1 MSSVVQERVY
11 TAQSVTGGHTINFS
25 AVQAG
30 SRIVIFVNSYAG
42 VSGTSSGYT
51 MHEFSPDTIGIRM
64 YSRVSFGGE
73 TTFGVST
80 SDHTD
85 RIFLWMYEL
94 SDAPEYYGSHSGVGT
109 SSSVSVTGIPPGCVM
124 LAGVAQYIASGTD
137 NSTVNWPSGF
147 SHKGYAFRDWSDGG
161 VSRRVWSSTAVN
173 AFPGSSVSISQALVV
188 NNGGRN
194 YSWAVGLFGPPETP
208 PDSEP
213 PSAPTNLRVT
223 GQTNTSVTAA
233 WSAASDAGTGVAG
246 YGVYR
251 DGVQVGSDTSGL
263 TRTITGLTAGQTYQI
278 EVDAVDGNGNRG
290 EKATLSVTVIADTT
304 PPTVPGNLRITAL
317 GSGSFTCAWDAS
329 TDNIGVVGY
338 GVYRNGAKVGADQTA
353 LTKSFSGLGS
363 GSTHTFAVDSVDMHG
378 NRSAKATLSGVIA
391 SPDVVAPTVPGNL
404 RTTAVSGASIAI
416 AWDASVDDRIGLAGY
431 SVYKNGTKV
440 ADLAA
445 AAVTYRFNALTADTE
460 YLLQVDAVDRAGNR
474 SAKAGLSVVAVTETV
489 PPTVPGDLGVT
500 GTTHTTI
507 SLSWSASTDNDEVI
521 RYDVLVDGV
530 RRGDSAG
537 LAFTIQELTP
547 NTTYTIAVRAVDRS
561 GNVSELAEVVA
572 ATAEPPY
579 MQVASPVYLLA
590 GWAGNVVDD
599 ALVVWTVEEEEG
611 WSSSPN
617 ATGLG
622 DDNDGDD
629 GGFAGPGQFGPKV
642 ITLAGLA
649 VAPDHLRMA
658 QAMDELVAILHPRQ
672 LAELRVVEEHMTRR
686 VMVRLSDDVTIT
698 PRGARAF
705 TWELTVTAD
714 DPRRMGVPI
723 RQEASGEA
731 PDPIEVVVEV
741 YGDYPD
747 GIPASLT
754 IQDAIS
760 APRLL
765 HVETGVEITFDPDVL
780 IEPGY
785 TVRVDL
791 LARDVTVFNP
801 TLPAG
806 EQTSSGMRSMIAS
819 STWFQ
824 LLNGINTIRLLGQ
837 SHPTTPGPAT
847 LVVETADCW
856 T

>member
-1 MSSVVQERVY
+1 MSTIRQRKSYTASVV
-11 TAQSVTGGHTINFS
+11 SGGHTISFS
-25 AVQAG
+25 SILPQ
-30 SRIVIFVNSYAG
+30 SRIVIFVHSYAG
-42 VSGTSSGYT
+42 VSGRSSGYDE
-51 MHEFSPDTIGIRM
+51 HEWSAHTLGIRM
-64 YSRVSFGGE
+64 YSRLSYGGE

-80 SDHTD
+80 SDPTD
-85 RIFLWMYEL
+85 RLFMWMFEVTN
-94 SDAPEYYGSHSGVGT
+94 APHFYGS
-109 SSSVSVTGIPPGCVM
+109 SSSTTSGSAVLSIGGLPAGCVALLGVSQYVTG
-124 LAGVAQYIASGTD
+124 SD
-137 NSTVNWPSGF
+137 NAALSWPSGF
-147 SHKGYAFRDWSDGG
+147 SGNGVVFKNWNDGLAKQVFASSADDESASGSVSFAQRLISLNSKEYAWAGG
-161 VSRRVWSSTAVN
+161 V
-173 AFPGSSVSISQALVV
+173 
-188 NNGGRN
+188 
-194 YSWAVGLFGPPETP
+194 FGPS
-208 PDSEP
+208 PDEEP
-213 PSAPTNLRVT
+213 PTAPTNLRVT
-223 GQTNTSVTAA
+223 GQTNTSVTVA
-233 WSAASDAGTGVAG
+233 WSAATDSGTGVSG

-251 DGVQVGSDTSGL
+251 DGTKVGFDDSDLSA
-263 TRTITGLTAGQTYQI
+263 TITGLTAGQTYVV

-290 EKATLSVTVIADTT
+290 EKTSISVTVIADTT

-338 GVYRNGAKVGADQTA
+338 GVYRNGSKVGADQTA
-353 LTKSFSGLGS
+353 LTKSFSGLGA
-363 GSTHTFAVDSVDMHG
+363 GTTHTFAVDAVDMHG

-416 AWDASVDDRIGLAGY
+416 AWDASTDDRIGLAGY
-431 SVYKNGTKV
+431 GVYKDGTKV
-440 ADLAA
+440 ADLVAA
-445 AAVTYRFNALTADTE
+445 AASYRFNALTADTE

-489 PPTVPGDLGVT
+489 PPTTPGDLGVT
-500 GTTHTTI
+500 GATHTTI
-507 SLSWSASTDNDEVI
+507 SLTWSASTDNDEVI

-530 RRGDSAG
+530 RRGDTAG
-537 LAFTIQELTP
+537 LAFTVQELTP
-547 NTTYTIAVRAVDRS
+547 NTTYVVAVRAVDRS
-561 GNVSELAEVVA
+561 GNVSELVEVVA

-599 ALVVWTVEEEEG
+599 EGVVWTVEEEEG

-658 QAMDELVAILHPRQ
+658 QAMDQLVSILHPRQ

-686 VMVRLSDDVTIT
+686 VMVRLSNDVTIT

-705 TWELTVTAD
+705 NWEFTVTAD

-747 GIPASLT
+747 GIPAALT

-824 LLNGINTIRLLGQ
+824 LVNGPNTIRLLGQ